1 MNSFSEQC
9 LDMARSMLSHNLD
22 SINADGTVTPVGT
35 ETSRSDEPGHVA
47 FALGEYYRATGET
60 TLKGHDLI
68 DLTARCV
75 TAEAFTEPAHENGL
89 AYAALGLL
97 SFGPSKERN
106 PVWERLVEETRERID
121 KSLLHPS
128 HYDNHWQAFN
138 VAKPVARFSLGL
150 SKKDETS
157 RLIER

>member
-22 SINADGTVTPVGT
+22 SINADGTITPTAG
-35 ETSRSDEPGHVA
+35 ESPRSDEPGHVA

-68 DLTARCV
+68 DLAARCI
-75 TAEAFTEPAHENGL
+75 TAQAFTEPAGENGV
-89 AYAALGLL
+89 AYASLGLL

-106 PVWERLVEETRERID
+106 PVWERLVEETPPKTR
-121 KSLLHPS
+121 
-128 HYDNHWQAFN
+128 QA
-138 VAKPVARFSLGL
+138 APHA
-150 SKKDETS
+150 E
-157 RLIER
+157 